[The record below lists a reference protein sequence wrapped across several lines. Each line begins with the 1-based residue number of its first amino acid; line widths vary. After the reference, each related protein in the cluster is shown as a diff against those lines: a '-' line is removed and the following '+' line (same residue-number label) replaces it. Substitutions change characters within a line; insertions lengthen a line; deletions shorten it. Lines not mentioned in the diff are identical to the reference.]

1 MKAEDFQI
9 SRLGNAT
16 IASPIQQIEFIS
28 DDAAVAYDADP
39 NLLAQYLR
47 HGKQIPAFEQA
58 GPRAKIYHDPAWS
71 KAAILTAGGLC
82 PGLNDVIKFLTR
94 TLRTQYG
101 VPLVYGIRYGY
112 RGLNPNHK
120 LEPLLLDDANTD
132 DIHESGG
139 TILGSSR
146 GAEDPA
152 VMVDTLAR
160 MNINLL
166 FCIGGDGTARG
177 AHDIAQEAARRGLS
191 ISVIAIPKTID
202 NDIAFIDKSFGFETA
217 VYMAGMFATG
227 AHSEAKGAYNGIGL
241 VKVMGRDSGFIA
253 AYATLANTHVN
264 YCLVPED
271 PFSLYEGEHAL
282 LPSLERRLR
291 ERKHAVIIVSEG
303 AGQHLFEEESSRRDK
318 SGNVLHHNIGEFLQE
333 KITAWGKEIKL
344 DLSVKYFDPS
354 YLIRSL
360 PAHGTDA
367 VFCEMLAQHAVH
379 AAMAGR
385 TDVVIGHWN
394 DRFTHV
400 PIPVATS
407 SRKKIDI
414 NSSLWDSVK
423 SVTWKC
429 YR

>member
-177 AHDIAQEAARRGLS
+177 AHDIAQEASRRGLS

-253 AYATLANTHVN
+253 AYATLANSYVN
-264 YCLVPED
+264 YCLVPEEKFTLD
-271 PFSLYEGEHAL
+271 DNGPRAL
-282 LPSLERRLR
+282 LPHLANRMEQ
-291 ERKHAVIIVSEG
+291 KHHAVIMVAEG
-303 AGQHLFEEESSRRDK
+303 AGQELFGNASAQRDA
-318 SGNVLHHNIGEFLQE
+318 SGNLLNKDIGLLLKD
-333 KITAWGKEIKL
+333 KINGYFKTRGIEVN
-344 DLSVKYFDPS
+344 VKYFDLA
-354 YLIRSL
+354 YTIRSV
-360 PAHGTDA
+360 PAHGADA
-367 VFCEMLAQHAVH
+367 VFCAMLAQNAVH

-385 TDVVIGHWN
+385 TDTVIGHWGTH
-394 DRFTHV
+394 FTHV
-400 PIPVATS
+400 PITLATRE
-407 SRKKIDI
+407 RKKIKL
-414 NSSLWDSVK
+414 NSPLWTSVK
-423 SVTWKC
+423 ATTVF
-429 YR
+429 